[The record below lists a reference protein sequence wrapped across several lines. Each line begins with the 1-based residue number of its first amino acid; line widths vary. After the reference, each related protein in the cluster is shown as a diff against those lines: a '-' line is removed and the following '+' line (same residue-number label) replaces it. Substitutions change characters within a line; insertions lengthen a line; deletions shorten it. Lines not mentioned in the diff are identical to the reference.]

1 MSPGS
6 NLDTVRSR
14 SRRKAPLTMTESRHQ
29 AAKAS
34 RLGDTPSATPE
45 NDATVVRTATVR
57 VPATSSNLGS
67 GFDCVGLAVGKW
79 LNATVSVNPDTSAVR
94 RSGETENL
102 SIKRRGTLKAFA
114 VEPVND
120 LLYIGFAS
128 ACSMAR
134 EPHRGELSFSVA
146 SEIPIGRGLGS
157 SAAATVAGAMLA
169 NEALSLGLTAAQLHF
184 LAADIE
190 GHADNAAAALYGG
203 AALTLRTGSG
213 YTVSALA
220 IAPSLAFIIAVPDFE
235 CDTRVSRSVLPDTVP
250 YADAALA
257 ISRSAALVK
266 GLETGNAELLAAALE
281 DVLHI
286 PYRSGSVAGFTKVR
300 TAALEAGAFG
310 ATLSGAGSGMIAIAT
325 PATAVRVGKAM
336 VRAWQS
342 VGIDAASIVVH
353 EPAEAA
359 AIIPQEG

>member
-1 MSPGS
+1 
-6 NLDTVRSR
+6 
-14 SRRKAPLTMTESRHQ
+14 MTESRHQ
-29 AAKAS
+29 AASAS
-34 RLGDTPSATPE
+34 RLADATEIAPTVDAPSAIPE
-45 NDATVVRTATVR
+45 SATAVRTATVR

-79 LNATVSVNPDTSAVR
+79 LNATVSVSQDGSTIR
-94 RSGETENL
+94 HSGETDSP
-102 SIKRRGTLKAFA
+102 SIKRRGTLKALA

-120 LLYIGFAS
+120 LLYVGFKS
-128 ACSMAR
+128 ACSTAR
-134 EPHRGELSFSVA
+134 VSCSTRISLSVT
-146 SEIPIGRGLGS
+146 SEIPVGRGLGS

-169 NEALSLGLTAAQLHF
+169 NEALSLGLTQAQLHS

-190 GHADNAAAALYGG
+190 GHADNAAAAIYGG

-220 IAPSLAFIIAVPDFE
+220 IAPTLAFIIVVPDFE

-266 GLETGNAELLAAALE
+266 GLETGNTELLAAALE

-300 TAALEAGAFG
+300 TAALDAGAFG
-310 ATLSGAGSGMIAIAT
+310 ATLSGAGSGMVAIAT
-325 PATAVRVGKAM
+325 PETAARVGKAM
-336 VRAWQS
+336 VRAWES
-342 VGIDAASIVVH
+342 VGIDAAAIVVH

-359 AIIPQEG
+359 AIIPQET